1 RTGAPDPHVRVY
13 TESLPRRSELAE
25 RAARTTGLTA
35 GGPATEIIARGR
47 VQRMDE
53 RDMTTGQRNVTSSS
67 YDQYRQLVELSP
79 DGILVH
85 TAGVIVYANPVATR
99 LLGASGADEVEGHSV
114 LEFVH
119 PESRGRVLGQL
130 QRLREGKSVPFVEE
144 RFVRVDGTAVD
155 VEVAGA

>member
-1 RTGAPDPHVRVY
+1 PKAYLPDRIWSAGPVA
-13 TESLPRRSELAE
+13 RS
-25 RAARTTGLTA
+25 LTA
-35 GGPATEIIARGR
+35 HGPTTEIIGKEHAE
-47 VQRMDE
+47 RMDE
-53 RDMTTGQRNVTSSS
+53 RAMTTEPGDGTSSH
-67 YDQYRQLVELSP
+67 DQYRQLVELSP

-85 TAGVIVYANPVATR
+85 TGGVVVYANPVATR